1 MPASKGKAKRPD
13 SIDYRLLIAPHFNE
27 RKQQYTTRVV
37 LETVKSFASFRY
49 QLTVRETIGNNAIRF
64 EVLGLSAP
72 NLNLPESGPA
82 SYSNE
87 YDTLSGTYT
96 ISVEGLDRKT
106 SSARV
111 RITPKKVSVLK
122 TVDGNPLEIITDERL
137 WRSS

>member
-1 MPASKGKAKRPD
+1 MPASRGKAKKTD
-13 SIDYRLLIAPHFNE
+13 SIEYRLLIAPHFNE

-64 EVLGLSAP
+64 QVLGLSTP
-72 NLNLPESGPA
+72 QLNLPAAGPA

-87 YDTLSGTYT
+87 YDALSGTYT
-96 ISVEGLDRKT
+96 VSVEGLDRKT

-111 RITPKKVSVLK
+111 RITPTKVSVLK
-122 TVDGNPLEIITDERL
+122 AVDGRPLEIVTDERL